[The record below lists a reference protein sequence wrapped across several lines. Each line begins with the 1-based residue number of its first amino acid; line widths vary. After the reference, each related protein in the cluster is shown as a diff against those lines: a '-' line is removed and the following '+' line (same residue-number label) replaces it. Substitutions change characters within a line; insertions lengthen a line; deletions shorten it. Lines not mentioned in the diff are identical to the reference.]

1 MLIKDK
7 DILSS
12 KTKTDVNKKEEEK
25 KVNKDKID
33 SKYIKQAWGDAFDYY
48 LRGISEKFL
57 SFHNRATP
65 LEFWG
70 FMAVSGILFFPLY
83 YLAYYI
89 ENKMIILYFYLATSI
104 PIIAVCV
111 RRFHDINKKAFWYFL
126 FGFASIIS
134 YFFIKL
140 YAFIFIGLWLI
151 VVIRLMLKDTYLA
164 DGLFGDYFD
173 EAKKYEGCY
182 NKIVRKFFNLAI
194 SCFIVLA
201 CFTYVNVDLWKQHNM
216 QKMVF
221 EDIFNMVYKEAKQ
234 NDFNDEQIKQA
245 NSKVRDLLKTLS
257 GQKVSKKQ
265 LNEQINLIIEQ
276 IKTPNIEK

>member
-12 KTKTDVNKKEEEK
+12 KVKTDTNKKEEEK
-25 KVNKDKID
+25 INKNKID
-33 SKYIKQAWGDAFDYY
+33 SKYIKQAWGDVFDYY
-48 LRGISEKFL
+48 LRGISENFL

-70 FMAVSGILFFPLY
+70 FMAISGILFFPLY

-89 ENKMIILYFYLATSI
+89 DNKMIIFYFYAVTCI
-104 PIIAVCV
+104 PTLAVCV
-111 RRFHDINKKAFWYFL
+111 RRFHDLNKKAFWYFL
-126 FGFASIIS
+126 FGLISIAS
-134 YFFIKL
+134 YFFVGL
-140 YAFIFIGLWLI
+140 YAIVCILLWI
-151 VVIRLMLKDTYLA
+151 VIMIKIMLKDTYIGE
-164 DGLFGDYFD
+164 GLFGDYFD
-173 EAKKYEGCY
+173 EAQKYEGCY
-182 NKIVRKFFNLAI
+182 NKIVRKFFILAV

-201 CFTYVNVDLWKQHNM
+201 CFIYVNVDSWQQHNM

-257 GQKVSKKQ
+257 GQKVSEKE
-265 LNEQINLIIEQ
+265 LNEQINQIIEQ
-276 IKTPNIEK
+276 IRASNLKK